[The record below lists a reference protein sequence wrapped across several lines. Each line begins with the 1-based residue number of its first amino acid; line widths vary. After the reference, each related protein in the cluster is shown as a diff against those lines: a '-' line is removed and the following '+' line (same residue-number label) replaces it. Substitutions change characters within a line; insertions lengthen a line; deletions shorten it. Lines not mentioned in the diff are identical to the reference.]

1 MIMEQQKLEY
11 FRGVLL
17 EQRRRAIEDLDA
29 ERATALQDD
38 EAVEDVGDEAE
49 LDLNRSTA
57 LDLASRESQLID
69 EIDDAML
76 RIDNGT
82 YGRCDRCGK
91 PIDEERLKAM
101 PTARY
106 DAECQAKIEANQG
119 VKTPSL

>member
-1 MIMEQQKLEY
+1 MEQQKLEY